1 LKSQKYNF
9 KRLIMKQYNLIAGII
24 TAGIFCACNMKG
36 NNNSEGTTITGGTD
50 SSMMS
55 KTDTT
60 AGMPVRPGGD
70 SNNVGKMT
78 AEKNDSTVRIGMAK
92 PDPSKK
98 GKKGK
103 VSIATTEAKNN
114 ASMEADKDGFYANTE
129 VLPAFPGGQK
139 ALESFFE
146 KNIEYPADATDN
158 GVEGTVDL
166 NFAVDEKGKVYA
178 PKVSSD
184 PLGYGIE
191 KEALRVFSKM
201 PVWTPGKIKGRNVKT
216 KYTLPIKFQ
225 LY

>member
-1 LKSQKYNF
+1 
-9 KRLIMKQYNLIAGII
+9 MKWMNVMVGIVIAGV
-24 TAGIFCACNMKG
+24 FCGCDMKR
-36 NNNSEGTTITGGTD
+36 NKSENDTGVGGTD

-55 KTDTT
+55 KADNT
-60 AGMPVRPGGD
+60 AGTSVAPGAD
-70 SNNVGKMT
+70 SNSVGKMA
-78 AEKNDSTVRIGMAK
+78 AEKNDSMVRSTMAK

-103 VSIATTEAKNN
+103 VSIAAMETKNN
-114 ASMEADKDGFYANTE
+114 GSMEADKEGFYANTE

-139 ALESFFE
+139 ALENFFE

-178 PKVSSD
+178 PKVTND
-184 PLGYGIE
+184 AIGYGIE
-191 KEALRVFSKM
+191 KEALRVFAKM
-201 PVWTPGKIKGRNVKT
+201 PTWTPGKIKGKNVKT

>member
-1 LKSQKYNF
+1 MTKRYN
-9 KRLIMKQYNLIAGII
+9 ITACII
-24 TAGIFCACNMKG
+24 TAGIFCACNMKS
-36 NNNSEGTTITGGTD
+36 NNNGDGNTITGGTD

-55 KTDTT
+55 KTDTNM
-60 AGMPVRPGGD
+60 ALPVKPGAD
-70 SNNVGKMT
+70 TITVGPMT
-78 AEKNDSTVRIGMAK
+78 AEKTDSMVKTGMAK
-92 PDPSKK
+92 PDPAKK

-103 VSIATTEAKNN
+103 VSIVTIETKNN
-114 ASMEADKDGFYANTE
+114 GSMEADKEGFYANTE

-178 PKVSSD
+178 PKVTSD
-184 PLGYGIE
+184 AIGYGIE
-191 KEALRVFSKM
+191 KEALRVFAKM
-201 PVWTPGKIKGRNVKT
+201 PTWTPGKIKGKNVKT

>member
-1 LKSQKYNF
+1 
-9 KRLIMKQYNLIAGII
+9 MKVSNIIVGIVIAG
-24 TAGIFCACNMKG
+24 AFCSCDMKRNDSASSTG
-36 NNNSEGTTITGGTD
+36 VGGTD

-55 KTDTT
+55 KTDNAAAT
-60 AGMPVRPGGD
+60 PVTPGTD
-70 SNNVGKMT
+70 SGSVGKMA
-78 AEKNDSTVRIGMAK
+78 AEKNDSTVKITMAK
-92 PDPSKK
+92 PDPAKK
-98 GKKGK
+98 GKKGR
-103 VSIATTEAKNN
+103 VSIAAVETKNN
-114 ASMEADKDGFYANTE
+114 GSMEADKEGFYANTE

-178 PKVSSD
+178 PKVTSD
-184 PLGYGIE
+184 AIGYGIE
-191 KEALRVFSKM
+191 KEALRVFAKM
-201 PVWTPGKIKGRNVKT
+201 PTWTPGKIKGKNVKT